1 MKIKIVKHEEPVAK
15 KEIDFGKIRALV
27 IHILRNLLGFLIF
40 PAITFYLTER
50 YTHSIFEKM
59 NTNMILFNLLFY
71 WMFAALLLG
80 LFGRLSRALQTETLF
95 FGLLGLT
102 NFYVYRFR
110 SVPILP
116 WDIFSLKTATSVADN
131 YDYALKKET
140 IFVIAAFILLM
151 VLEYFVCDLVITS
164 DIRRCMSRSDQKALS
179 RLLPDPSRKETAGRF
194 FSESADTLQIKK
206 EYPKPVDRPW
216 PAVIRLV
223 LLICCCTGICA
234 YTHALHQ
241 DAFISKMKIYD
252 KLFTPDTMQ
261 YKDGS
266 VVAFLMELK
275 YITVQK
281 PEGYSAA
288 GAEEMLEAQNV
299 VDTASLSRKPN
310 IIIVMNEA
318 FSDPAVLC
326 DFDASEDYMPFV
338 HTLQDTESDRWITGT
353 LDVSVLGGNT
363 ANSEFELLTGDT
375 MAFFTDG
382 SVPYQQY
389 IRQEMPSLP
398 SYLQSLGY
406 RTVAMHPY
414 KPTGWNRDVVYP
426 LLGFEESLFK
436 SDFQKKKLVR
446 TYISDESCVDQIIST
461 YENKGD
467 DPLFVFNVTMQ
478 NHGGYTKEA
487 ENFTP
492 DIKVEGVDNFACLS
506 YLSLMKLS
514 DKAFERLCDYFA
526 DQDEDTIIIMFGD
539 HQPSDSVVNPLLK
552 LSGKSCSKMTEEET
566 LVRYQVPLVIW
577 ANFDL
582 EKDDADPEMS
592 LNYLG
597 GYVLEKA
604 GLPLSRYQT
613 YLAKLQKEIPVISS
627 KKILLS
633 NGTLY
638 NEDAIRYDLKEELLP
653 YRRLQYY
660 SLFDWNSVKIQ

>member
-15 KEIDFGKIRALV
+15 KEIDLGKIRALV

-164 DIRRCMSRSDQKALS
+164 DIRRCMNRSDQKALS
-179 RLLPDPSRKETAGRF
+179 RLLPDPSRKEAAGRF

-216 PAVIRLV
+216 PLVIRL
-223 LLICCCTGICA
+223 LLIICCCTGIYA

-241 DAFISKMKIYD
+241 DSFISKMKIYD

-281 PEGYSAA
+281 PDGYTAA
-288 GAEEMLEAQNV
+288 GAEQMLEEQTVTDAA
-299 VDTASLSRKPN
+299 TLTRKPN

-326 DFDASEDYMPFV
+326 DFEASEDYMPFV
-338 HTLQDTESDRWITGT
+338 HSLQNTDSERWITGT

-375 MAFFTDG
+375 MAFLTDG
-382 SVPYQQY
+382 SVAYQQF
-389 IRQEMPSLP
+389 IRNEMPSLP
-398 SYLQSLGY
+398 SYLNTLGY
-406 RTVAMHPY
+406 KTVAMHPY

-426 LLGFEESLFK
+426 LLGFDESLFK
-436 SDFQKKKLVR
+436 ADFKKKKLVR

-478 NHGGYTKEA
+478 NHGGYTKES

-526 DQDEDTIIIMFGD
+526 EQDEDTIIIMFGD

-582 EKDDADPEMS
+582 EKDDTDPEMS

-597 GYVLEKA
+597 GYVLDKA

-613 YLAKLQKEIPVISS
+613 YLAGLQKEIPVISS
-627 KKILLS
+627 KKILL
-633 NGTLY
+633 NDGTLY

-653 YRRLQYY
+653 YRKLQYY
-660 SLFDWNSVKIQ
+660 SLFDWNSNKIQ